1 MTRSCCFVPVL
12 VVWAMLAGWPAA
24 AGAHPLSPSLL
35 QFTELG
41 AGHVEARWRTPA
53 GRPAGRAIH
62 PVFPPSC
69 RQEGTP
75 HMEATPT
82 RVGYRLDLTCNFA
95 SLVGR
100 RIGIAGLEAAKTSVV
115 VRIRLADGRRI
126 ERLLTADEPTFLVP
140 AARPLWSVACDYT
153 KLGIEHI
160 ASGRDHLLFVLALVL
175 LTVFYDGEAS
185 RGQSRRSIRS
195 GARRFPTRRIT
206 AAVSAFT
213 AGHSVTLSAAFLGY
227 VRFPSRPIEVGIAL
241 SIAVLAAELAGP
253 QSRDSLLRRRPWTGA
268 FAFGLLHGFG
278 FAGALSA
285 TGLPPQ
291 SVPFA
296 LASFNVGIEIGQLIF
311 VALVLAVLGTAR
323 MFPARRLRLPA
334 LATASGYGI
343 GIIAASWTLSRLV
356 SGP

>member
-1 MTRSCCFVPVL
+1 MKRSWIFVSAL
-12 VVWAMLAGWPAA
+12 VVWTAVAGWPAA
-24 AGAHPLSPSLL
+24 SGAHPLSPSLL
-35 QFTELG
+35 ELTELG
-41 AGHVEARWRTPA
+41 AGHVKARWMTPA
-53 GRPAGRAIH
+53 GRPVGRSIR
-62 PVFPPSC
+62 PMFPPAC

-75 HMEATPT
+75 QLEATPT

-100 RIGIAGLEAAKTSVV
+100 RIGVAGLEAAKTSVV

-126 ERLLTADEPTFLVP
+126 ERLLTADETTFAVP
-140 AARPLWSVACDYT
+140 AARSFWSVAWDYT
-153 KLGIEHI
+153 RLGIEHI

-175 LTVFYDGEAS
+175 LTVFYGGDPSCS
-185 RGQSRRSIRS
+185 RPGRPD
-195 GARRFPTRRIT
+195 ALHFPTRRIT

-227 VRFPSRPIEVGIAL
+227 VRFPSWPIEVGIAL
-241 SIAVLAAELAGP
+241 SIAILAAELAGP
-253 QSRDSLLRRRPWTGA
+253 QARDSLLRRRPWTGA

-285 TGLPPQ
+285 TGLPPR

-311 VALVLAVLGTAR
+311 VALVLAILGAVR
-323 MFPARRLRLPA
+323 IFPVRWHRPAA

-356 SGP
+356 GGP